1 MNPNETQ
8 GTGQPQRNETPYAA
22 PAYAQPQQQAAS
34 QQPLPPYAQPAAQ
47 QAAPQSAPQAPHV
60 PPQQHASQQPA
71 ATARKGAN
79 LAESLGSQHIKIGAK
94 KIDYAAI
101 VTLVGAVI
109 SIIALFLS
117 FTSVSMF
124 GEKVSSSLFQQGAV
138 GWYMLVMLLAIG
150 ACAVLEKRFTAL
162 VLTGLDTL
170 LVIFVIAAGAQQM
183 QQGSALSSVLE
194 GYMGQQAMRVQYGA
208 GMWLAIIGVIVMLIG
223 TIVAYYNQVQA
234 HKRTAPSA
242 PAAPTGA
249 DPFQNNGWQFGVP
262 APQQPS
268 STDASNWQFG
278 APNPPAPAAA
288 SSAPAPST
296 PAPSAQM
303 HEPFV
308 QPVQAPAMPP
318 APSAPGAPTA
328 PTNTQHPNA

>member
-8 GTGQPQRNETPYAA
+8 GPGQPQHNETPYAA
-22 PAYAQPQQQAAS
+22 SAYTQPQQQAAP
-34 QQPLPPYAQPAAQ
+34 QQPLPPYAQPSAQ
-47 QAAPQSAPQAPHV
+47 QAAPQAPHV
-60 PPQQHASQQPA
+60 PPQQPA
-71 ATARKGAN
+71 AAARKGAN
-79 LAESLGSQHIKIGAK
+79 LAESLGSQHIQIGGK
-94 KIDYAAI
+94 KINYAAI

-117 FTSVSMF
+117 FTRVSMF

-183 QQGSALSSVLE
+183 QQGSVLSGVLE

-223 TIVAYYNQVQA
+223 TIVSYYNQVQA
-234 HKRTAPSA
+234 HKRATPSA
-242 PAAPTGA
+242 PAAPAGA

-268 STDASNWQFG
+268 STDTSNWQFG
-278 APNPPAPAAA
+278 APNPPAPAAPA
-288 SSAPAPST
+288 APA
-296 PAPSAQM
+296 AQM

-308 QPVQAPAMPP
+308 QPVQTPTMPP
-318 APSAPGAPTA
+318 APAAPATPTA

>member
-8 GTGQPQRNETPYAA
+8 GPGQPQHNETPYAA
-22 PAYAQPQQQAAS
+22 SAYTQPQQQAAP
-34 QQPLPPYAQPAAQ
+34 QQPLPPYAQPSAQ
-47 QAAPQSAPQAPHV
+47 QAAPQAPHV
-60 PPQQHASQQPA
+60 PPQQPA
-71 ATARKGAN
+71 AAARKGAN
-79 LAESLGSQHIKIGAK
+79 LAESLGSQHIQIGGK

-117 FTSVSMF
+117 FTRVSMF

-183 QQGSALSSVLE
+183 QQGSVLSGVLE

-208 GMWLAIIGVIVMLIG
+208 GMWLAIIGVIVMLVG
-223 TIVAYYNQVQA
+223 TIVSYYNQVQA
-234 HKRTAPSA
+234 HKRTTPST
-242 PAAPTGA
+242 PAAPAGP

-268 STDASNWQFG
+268 STDTSNWQFG
-278 APNPPAPAAA
+278 APNPPAPAAPA
-288 SSAPAPST
+288 APA
-296 PAPSAQM
+296 AQM

-308 QPVQAPAMPP
+308 QPVQTPTMPP
-318 APSAPGAPTA
+318 APAAPATPTA
-328 PTNTQHPNA
+328 PSNTQHPNA

>member
-8 GTGQPQRNETPYAA
+8 GSGQPQHNETPYAA
-22 PAYAQPQQQAAS
+22 PAYTQPQQQA
-34 QQPLPPYAQPAAQ
+34 
-47 QAAPQSAPQAPHV
+47 APQAPHV
-60 PPQQHASQQPA
+60 PPQQHAPQQTA
-71 ATARKGAN
+71 AAARKGAN
-79 LAESLGSQHIKIGAK
+79 LAESLGSQHIQIGGK

-183 QQGSALSSVLE
+183 QQGSVLSGVLE

-208 GMWLAIIGVIVMLIG
+208 GMWLAIIGVIVMLVG
-223 TIVAYYNQVQA
+223 TIVSYYNQVQA
-234 HKRTAPSA
+234 HKRTTPAT
-242 PAAPTGA
+242 PAAPAGP

-268 STDASNWQFG
+268 STDTSNWQFG
-278 APNPPAPAAA
+278 APNLPHRCMSRSCSPCRRQPCRPRRPLLQRRLRRPTR
-288 SSAPAPST
+288 SIRMRSGT
-296 PAPSAQM
+296 P
-303 HEPFV
+303 
-308 QPVQAPAMPP
+308 
-318 APSAPGAPTA
+318 TR
-328 PTNTQHPNA
+328 

>member
-8 GTGQPQRNETPYAA
+8 GPGQPQHNETPYAA
-22 PAYAQPQQQAAS
+22 PAYTQPQQQA
-34 QQPLPPYAQPAAQ
+34 
-47 QAAPQSAPQAPHV
+47 APQAPHV
-60 PPQQHASQQPA
+60 PPQQPA
-71 ATARKGAN
+71 AAARKGAN
-79 LAESLGSQHIKIGAK
+79 LAESLGSQHIQIGGK

-124 GEKVSSSLFQQGAV
+124 GEKISSSLFQQGAV

-183 QQGSALSSVLE
+183 QQGSVLSGVLE

-223 TIVAYYNQVQA
+223 TIVSYYNQVQA
-234 HKRTAPSA
+234 HKRATPSA
-242 PAAPTGA
+242 PAAPAGA

-268 STDASNWQFG
+268 STDTSNWQFG
-278 APNPPAPAAA
+278 APNPPAPAAPA
-288 SSAPAPST
+288 APA
-296 PAPSAQM
+296 AQM

-308 QPVQAPAMPP
+308 QPVQTPTMPP
-318 APSAPGAPTA
+318 APAAPATPTA

>member
-8 GTGQPQRNETPYAA
+8 GPGQPQHNETPYAA
-22 PAYAQPQQQAAS
+22 PAYTQPQQQAA
-34 QQPLPPYAQPAAQ
+34 
-47 QAAPQSAPQAPHV
+47 PQAPYV
-60 PPQQHASQQPA
+60 PPQQA
-71 ATARKGAN
+71 AAAARKGAN
-79 LAESLGSQHIKIGAK
+79 LAESLGSQHIQIGNK

-109 SIIALFLS
+109 SIIALFLP

-124 GEKVSSSLFQQGAV
+124 GQKVSSSLFQQGAV

-170 LVIFVIAAGAQQM
+170 LLIFVIAAGAQQM

-208 GMWLAIIGVIVMLIG
+208 GMWLAIIGVIVMLVG

-234 HKRTAPSA
+234 HKRTTPAA
-242 PAAPTGA
+242 PAAPAGA

-268 STDASNWQFG
+268 STDTSNWQFG
-278 APNPPAPAAA
+278 APNPPAPAA
-288 SSAPAPST
+288 PA
-296 PAPSAQM
+296 APSAQ
-303 HEPFV
+303 PFV
-308 QPVQAPAMPP
+308 QPVQAPTMPP
-318 APSAPGAPTA
+318 APSAAAAPTA
-328 PTNTQHPNA
+328 TPAPNPNQPNV

>member
-8 GTGQPQRNETPYAA
+8 GPGQPQHNETPYAA
-22 PAYAQPQQQAAS
+22 SAYTQPQQQAAP
-34 QQPLPPYAQPAAQ
+34 QQPLPPYAQPSAQ
-47 QAAPQSAPQAPHV
+47 QAAPQAPHV
-60 PPQQHASQQPA
+60 PPQQPA
-71 ATARKGAN
+71 AAARKGAN
-79 LAESLGSQHIKIGAK
+79 LAESLGSQHIQIGGK

-117 FTSVSMF
+117 FTRVSMF

-183 QQGSALSSVLE
+183 QQGSVLSGVLE

-208 GMWLAIIGVIVMLIG
+208 GMWLAIIGVIVMLVG
-223 TIVAYYNQVQA
+223 TIVSYYNQVQA
-234 HKRTAPSA
+234 HKRTTPST
-242 PAAPTGA
+242 PAAPAGP

-268 STDASNWQFG
+268 STDTSNWQFG
-278 APNPPAPAAA
+278 APNPPAPAAPA
-288 SSAPAPST
+288 APA
-296 PAPSAQM
+296 AQM

-308 QPVQAPAMPP
+308 QPVQTPTMPP
-318 APSAPGAPTA
+318 APAAPATPTA
-328 PTNTQHPNA
+328 PTNPQHPNA

>member
-8 GTGQPQRNETPYAA
+8 GPGQPQHNETPYAA
-22 PAYAQPQQQAAS
+22 SAYTQPQQQA
-34 QQPLPPYAQPAAQ
+34 
-47 QAAPQSAPQAPHV
+47 APQAPHV
-60 PPQQHASQQPA
+60 PPQQPA
-71 ATARKGAN
+71 AAARKGAN
-79 LAESLGSQHIKIGAK
+79 LAESLGSQHIQIGGK

-138 GWYMLVMLLAIG
+138 GWDMLVMLLAIG

-183 QQGSALSSVLE
+183 QQGSVLSGVLE

-208 GMWLAIIGVIVMLIG
+208 GMWLAIIGVIVMLVG
-223 TIVAYYNQVQA
+223 TIVSYYNQVQA
-234 HKRTAPSA
+234 HKRTTPAT
-242 PAAPTGA
+242 PAAPAGP

-268 STDASNWQFG
+268 STDTSNWQFG
-278 APNPPAPAAA
+278 APNPPAPAA
-288 SSAPAPST
+288 PA
-296 PAPSAQM
+296 APSAQ
-303 HEPFV
+303 PFV
-308 QPVQAPAMPP
+308 QPVQVPTMPP
-318 APSAPGAPTA
+318 APSAAAAPTA
-328 PTNTQHPNA
+328 TPAPNPNQPNV